1 MKIKQQFFLL
11 QLLFIFNFS
20 KAQNILVFDKNTK
33 EPILEYQLEITDSTI
48 FKNNTIKN
56 QYELFK
62 YKLFTVKN
70 SDYKEQTKS
79 IFTKVDTLIFYLV
92 PSILKLNEIVVSANK
107 FYEYKKD
114 LPRQIYSIN
123 QKEISFQNRQNTA
136 DLLENSGA
144 VFVQKSQQG
153 GGSPVLR
160 GFESNR
166 VLLVI
171 DGIRMNN
178 AIYRG
183 GHLQN
188 VLRIDQNTLNRTE
201 VLFGGGSVIYGSDA
215 LGGVLYFETLKPKL
229 NSIENNA
236 FYRFGNVNNES
247 TFHYHVNLGFKK
259 WAHLLSFTNSNFND
273 LRQGTNKESID
284 GDSIYQRN
292 YYAGRI
298 NNRDTMLKNS
308 DPSLQIGSAYSQ
320 YNLIYKLLFAANKKT
335 NHVLTF
341 QLSNTGNVPR
351 FDRLNQWKGTKNYRS
366 AEWYYGP
373 ELHFLTSYNL
383 NKFVKSNLADNY
395 KLTLAF
401 QYIEESRFDRNWQ
414 EVYLNKRSEY
424 VHVTSLNLDIIKSIK
439 QNKNSI
445 HEIRYGID
453 GQYNYVAS
461 NAHDENIKNGGITM
475 IPTRYPDGGSN
486 MVYMAVFV
494 SHSWEIGK
502 KFIVSD
508 GLRLNYINLKSN
520 FNNKTFFPFLNNSLV
535 QNNTA
540 LNGNLGLVFN
550 PNKSI
555 KIYSNLSSAFRA
567 PNVDDVSKV
576 FDSKAGEAIIIP
588 NANLKP
594 ENTIN
599 YELGFSAIAI
609 TKIKLEGVLF
619 FTDIKNAIVVKES
632 TLNGQDSAFYNG
644 IYTKIYSNQNA
655 QQAYIYGYNM
665 QLSIDLWKTVMLYS
679 SLNYTYGRTIT
690 NNTETPLDH
699 IPPMFGKSA
708 ISFNKNKLNT
718 EISLVYNG
726 WKYLND
732 FNISGEDNAMY
743 ATPKGSPAWY
753 IINLKAQ
760 YTLGKKFKTQL
771 QAGIDNITDIQY
783 RVFSSGVS
791 AGGRNIWVGIR
802 IKF

>member
-320 YNLIYKLLFAANKKT
+320 YNLMYKLLFAANKKN

-520 FNNKTFFPFLNNSLV
+520 FNNKTFFPFLNNSIV

-567 PNVDDVSKV
+567 PNVDDLSKV

>member
-320 YNLIYKLLFAANKKT
+320 YNLMYKLLFAANKKN

-486 MVYMAVFV
+486 TVYMAVFV

-520 FNNKTFFPFLNNSLV
+520 FNNKTFFPFLNNSIV

-567 PNVDDVSKV
+567 PNVDDLSKV

>member
-308 DPSLQIGSAYSQ
+308 DPSLQIGTAYSQ
-320 YNLIYKLLFAANKKT
+320 YNLMYKLLFAANKKT

-679 SLNYTYGRTIT
+679 SLNYTYGRIIT

>member
-1 MKIKQQFFLL
+1 MKIKQHFFLL
-11 QLLFIFNFS
+11 LLFFIFNFS
-20 KAQNILVFDKNTK
+20 KAQNILVFDKNTN
-33 EPILEYQLEITDSTI
+33 EPILEYQLEITDSSI
-48 FKNNTIKN
+48 LKNNIITN
-56 QYELFK
+56 QYELYNF
-62 YKLFTVKN
+62 KLFTVKN

-136 DLLENSGA
+136 DLLENSGT

-188 VLRIDQNTLNRTE
+188 ILRIDQNTLNRTE

-247 TFHYHVNLGFKK
+247 TFHYQLNLGFKK
-259 WAHLLSFTNSNFND
+259 WAHILSFTNSNFND
-273 LRQGTNKESID
+273 LRQGTNKESIE
-284 GDSIYQRN
+284 GDSIYNRN

-308 DPSLQIGSAYSQ
+308 DPSLQIGTAYSQ
-320 YNLIYKLLFAANKKT
+320 YNLMYKLLFEANKKT
-335 NHVLTF
+335 NHIITF
-341 QLSNTGNVPR
+341 QLSNTSNVPR
-351 FDRLNQWKGTKNYRS
+351 FDRLNQWKGTKNYKS

-383 NKFVKSNLADNY
+383 NKFVKSKLADNY

-401 QYIEESRFDRNWQ
+401 QYIEESRNDRSWQ
-414 EVYLNKRSEY
+414 SVYLNKRSEY
-424 VHVTSLNLDIIKSIK
+424 VHVTSLNLDAIKSIK
-439 QNKNSI
+439 KNKNSI
-445 HEIRYGID
+445 HEIRYGLD
-453 GQYNYVAS
+453 GQFNYVAS
-461 NAHDENIKNGGITM
+461 NAHDEHIKTGAITM

-486 MVYMAVFV
+486 MVYMAAFV

-508 GLRLNYINLKSN
+508 GLRFNYVSLNSK
-520 FNNKTFFPFLNNSLV
+520 FNNKTFFPFLKNSLE

-550 PNKSI
+550 PNKNI

-567 PNVDDVSKV
+567 PNLDDVSKV

-588 NANLKP
+588 NPNLQP
-594 ENTIN
+594 EYTYN
-599 YELGFSAIAI
+599 YEIGVSTIY
-609 TKIKLEGVLF
+609 KNIKLEAVGYY
-619 FTDIKNAIVVKES
+619 TQIQNAIVVKPS
-632 TLNGQDSAFYNG
+632 QLNGLDSAFYNG
-644 IYTKIYSNQNA
+644 LNTKVTSNQNA
-655 QQAYIYGYNM
+655 QQAYIYGYNV

-679 SLNYTYGRTIT
+679 SLNYTYGRIIS
-690 NNTETPLDH
+690 NNNETPLDH

-732 FNISGEDNAMY
+732 FNINGEDNAMY
-743 ATPKGSPAWY
+743 ATHKGSPAWF

-760 YTLGKKFKTQL
+760 YTLSKKFKTQL

-783 RVFSSGVS
+783 RIFSSGVS
-791 AGGRNIWVGIR
+791 AAGRNIWAGVR
-802 IKF
+802 LKF

>member
-1 MKIKQQFFLL
+1 M
-11 QLLFIFNFS
+11 
-20 KAQNILVFDKNTK
+20 
-33 EPILEYQLEITDSTI
+33 
-48 FKNNTIKN
+48 
-56 QYELFK
+56 
-62 YKLFTVKN
+62 
-70 SDYKEQTKS
+70 
-79 IFTKVDTLIFYLV
+79 
-92 PSILKLNEIVVSANK
+92 
-107 FYEYKKD
+107 
-114 LPRQIYSIN
+114 
-123 QKEISFQNRQNTA
+123 
-136 DLLENSGA
+136 
-144 VFVQKSQQG
+144 FVQKSQQG

-247 TFHYHVNLGFKK
+247 TFHYQVNLGFKK

-320 YNLIYKLLFAANKKT
+320 YNLMYKLLFAANKKT

-351 FDRLNQWKGTKNYRS
+351 FDRLNQWKGTKNYKS

-383 NKFVKSNLADNY
+383 NKFVKSKLADNY

-508 GLRLNYINLKSN
+508 GLRLNYVNLESN

-567 PNVDDVSKV
+567 PDVDDVSKV

-655 QQAYIYGYNM
+655 QQAYTYGYNM

-679 SLNYTYGRTIT
+679 SLNYTYGRIIT

-732 FNISGEDNAMY
+732 FNVNGEDNAMY
-743 ATPKGSPAWY
+743 ATPKGLPAWY
-753 IINLKAQ
+753 IINMKAQ
-760 YTLGKKFKTQL
+760 YTLGKKFKT
-771 QAGIDNITDIQY
+771 
-783 RVFSSGVS
+783 
-791 AGGRNIWVGIR
+791 
-802 IKF
+802 